1 MKIILTKYSL
11 ALLLFS
17 YLTAFFNLSFAT
29 QVSQAQIE
37 QFKRLPA
44 SQQQALAKSMG
55 VDLNAVKSQLSAG
68 QDSSV
73 NEVTP
78 VYSRG
83 TEFEHSVHKAPIPP
97 VSSELAKSGK
107 VTPFGYDVF
116 ANAPS
121 TFSPTSD
128 IAIPEN
134 YILGLGDRISIQ
146 VFGKENMELE
156 LDVNREGDI
165 VFPSHGPFSIAGL
178 SFGEMKKLLVAKIK
192 EKIIGVDVVIG
203 MASLRSMRVFVLGD
217 AYKPG
222 PYTLSSLS
230 SITHALF
237 AAGGISDI
245 GSLRNIQL
253 KRSGKLVTKL
263 DLYDL
268 LIRGDSTNDL
278 MLQSGDVIFI
288 PPVEKR
294 VTVKGLVRRP
304 AIYELIEGET
314 FDNVLSMAG
323 GALPSAYLKSTQL
336 TRYSDNSY
344 RRGFTLD
351 FTDKAAL
358 KQKASSGDEIEIKE
372 TDYIRTPKIA
382 LIEKAISLS
391 GAITKP
397 GKYQWFEG
405 QKVADVLPQIETH
418 VLLEADLQ
426 YSIIVRELNNARE
439 IDVLQFSIAKALSD
453 KGSSDNLVLQA
464 KDEII
469 VFTHSSSVNEAKKE
483 QAIDNSIEALKS
495 DDLQAENIKKL
506 SSFSR
511 QRLLLPI
518 MDKLKRQAAS
528 GQPLQLV
535 EVDGQV
541 KYPGIYPLVK
551 NARVDNLI
559 TAAGGFQESAYL
571 ARAELTRNQIEGI
584 SAKKIS
590 KPIELASIL
599 NGDLSAN
606 ILLKSKD
613 RLNVHKIPSWS
624 ENLIVELRGEFV
636 FPGRYTIRRGETLSD
651 IIAKAGG
658 FTDYAHQEASV
669 FTRIKLKELEK
680 ENLLKLSSDLKI
692 EMASKSLSDTNF
704 SQSTAELKEL
714 LADIIKVD
722 PVGRLVLDVKRV
734 VQSNDYDIML
744 EGGDVLYVPSLKNS
758 VNVIGQVQVPTSHI
772 YDQGLTAD
780 DYLVQS
786 GGSKKRA
793 DEDRIYIISA
803 NGSIKMIAS
812 QNWFA
817 EDASANMKPG
827 DTLVVPLDS
836 EYMNNLTLWTS
847 ATTIMYN
854 TAVAIAAI
862 SGI

>member
-1 MKIILTKYSL
+1 MKVILKRYSL
-11 ALLLFS
+11 ALIISFFLS
-17 YLTAFFNLSFAT
+17 AFFNVSFAA

-37 QFKRLPA
+37 QFKRLPEP
-44 SQQQALAKSMG
+44 QQQALAKSMG
-55 VDLNAVKSQLSAG
+55 VDFNAIKGQLS
-68 QDSSV
+68 SSQTGGS
-73 NEVTP
+73 NEATP
-78 VYSRG
+78 VYPRD
-83 TEFEHSVHKAPIPP
+83 TKFEHSVHKSPETT
-97 VSSELAKSGK
+97 ELIKPEK
-107 VTPFGYDVF
+107 IKPFGYDVF

-146 VFGKENMELE
+146 VFGKENIELE
-156 LDVNREGDI
+156 LDINREGDI
-165 VFPSHGPFSIAGL
+165 VFPSHGPFSVAGL

-253 KRSGKLVTKL
+253 KRSGKLVTQL

-268 LIRGDSTNDL
+268 LIHGDSTHDL
-278 MLQSGDVIFI
+278 MLQSGDVVFI

-314 FDNVLSMAG
+314 FSDVVNMAG
-323 GALPSAYLKSTQL
+323 GALPSAYLKDTEL

-344 RRGFTLD
+344 RRGISLD
-351 FTDKAAL
+351 LTDRVAL
-358 KQKASSGDEIEIKE
+358 NKKASSGDEINIKK
-372 TDYIRTPKIA
+372 TDYIRTPKIS
-382 LIEKAISLS
+382 LIADAITLN

-397 GKYQWFEG
+397 GKYHWFKG
-405 QKVADVLPQIETH
+405 QKISDVLPEIETH
-418 VLLEADLQ
+418 VLLQADLQ
-426 YSIIVRELNNARE
+426 YSIVVRELNSARE
-439 IDVLQFSIAKALSD
+439 IDVLQFSLAKALSD
-453 KGSSDNLVLQA
+453 NSASDNLLLQP
-464 KDEII
+464 KDKIF
-469 VFTHSSSVNEAKKE
+469 VFTHSSSIAEAKKE
-483 QAIDNSIEALKS
+483 QLIDNSIEAIKS
-495 DDLQAENIKKL
+495 DNLHSEEVEKL

-528 GQPLQLV
+528 GQPLKLV
-535 EVDGQV
+535 EIDGEV
-541 KYPGIYPLVK
+541 KYPGIYPLVN
-551 NARVDNLI
+551 NARVENLI

-590 KPIELASIL
+590 KNIDLASIL
-599 NGDLSAN
+599 KGNIGAN
-606 ILLKSKD
+606 ILLQSKD

-624 ENLIVELRGEFV
+624 ENLMVELKGEFV

-658 FTDYAHQEASV
+658 FTEFAHQEASV
-669 FTRIKLKELEK
+669 YTRIKLKELEK
-680 ENLLKLSSDLKI
+680 ENLIKLSSDLKI

-704 SQSTAELKEL
+704 AQSNAEVQAL

-722 PVGRLVLDVKRV
+722 PVGRLVLDLKRV
-734 VQSNDYDIML
+734 VQENNYDIML

-772 YDQGLTAD
+772 YDEHLTAD
-780 DYLVQS
+780 DYLVKS

-793 DEDRIYIISA
+793 DEGRIYIISA

-812 QNWFA
+812 NNWFA
-817 EDASANMKPG
+817 EDASSNMKPG

-862 SGI
+862 SGL